1 MPKGECKAG
10 RLAWPAFLVATEAV
24 EFAAKPS
31 PAAFFRRRPDPHAQ
45 RRLVANMLPVPAR
58 QIRHPITLLIPMK
71 ADDLLFHFI
80 LTHVSR

>member
-10 RLAWPAFLVATEAV
+10 RLAWPAFLVATETV

-45 RRLVANMLPVPAR
+45 GRLVADVLPVPAH
-58 QIRHPITLLIPMK
+58 QIGHPISVLVQMK
-71 ADDLLFHFI
+71 SDDLLFHFI